1 MKIRLFKIIIFTIIA
16 CSITLLELNASSGL
30 NPLEW
35 FLSKSGTSNT
45 IQLNT
50 DFEKKALGLEKKVI
64 KYKSIDNKKG
74 LQRVYKKIIL
84 NHPKAS
90 IAKEAAYNRG
100 LYLFNK
106 GKWES
111 AFKAFSIL
119 KENHPDFL
127 HLDSVIE
134 LQFQCA
140 KNLMEQDHKGIF
152 NFKKTSKYNTKS
164 IPLFLDYVRLY
175 PYDKNAPLAL
185 LNAAKISQNDNE
197 LDTAIVS
204 LRSLINHYPESSYAA
219 EAYFLIAHI
228 YSEFIKGPEYDLE
241 TTREA
246 IRYCEDFIALY
257 PKHKDIKTI
266 EVLHSRLLNAL
277 ATNRVLLADYYY
289 FHRRDNIAAI
299 IFYNEAITI
308 APQSQAAIEAKE
320 RLDAIEIGIRPATGQ
335 NFLKKLFF
343 IN

>member
-1 MKIRLFKIIIFTIIA
+1 MKIRLVRIIIFTIIA
-16 CSITLLELNASSGL
+16 CSINFLELKASSGL

-45 IQLNT
+45 IQLNS
-50 DFEKKALGLEKKVI
+50 DFEKKALVLEKKII

-84 NHPKAS
+84 NHPKAL

-111 AFKAFSIL
+111 AFKALSIL

-140 KNLMEQDHKGIF
+140 KNLMEQDYKGIF
-152 NFKKTSKYNTKS
+152 NFNKTSKYNAKS

-175 PYDKNAPLAL
+175 PYDRKAPLAL

-204 LRSLINHYPESSYAA
+204 LRSLINHYPESPYAA

-241 TTREA
+241 STREA

-257 PKHKDIKTI
+257 PNHKDIKTI